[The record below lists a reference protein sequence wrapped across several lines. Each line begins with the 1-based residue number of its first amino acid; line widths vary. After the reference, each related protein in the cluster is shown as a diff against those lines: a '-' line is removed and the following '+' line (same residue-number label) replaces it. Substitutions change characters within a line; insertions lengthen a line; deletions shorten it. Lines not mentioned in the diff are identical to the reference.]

1 MKLAPA
7 RIEQFVQHPPASLRV
22 ALVFGPDT
30 GAVKL
35 RGDALAKSACA
46 DLDDPFRVTMLQS
59 ADIAADPAILFDAM
73 AAQALGG
80 GRCLIR
86 VPQAEEKIALAVT
99 KLMADLPSGDNL
111 LVLEAG
117 ELDKKSKLRALA
129 EGDAPEIAA
138 VVCYPETGADRTRLI
153 SGWLNEHKIK
163 IAPDALPLLSD
174 LTPPDRLGLFSEL
187 EKLAL
192 YVGLDDQKGEGT
204 ISASDILAALGDAG
218 AVDMDSMVMAVG
230 DGDKAGCIAGLRRL
244 QAEAVSPVAL
254 LRSAQKHFLR
264 LLETRNHIDAG
275 LGVKDAMNK
284 LQPRIFWKHET
295 QFARQAQR
303 WPAAKILRA
312 LAALVEAEAQSK
324 STGLPDVTLTQQLLL
339 TLARAA

>member
-22 ALVFGPDT
+22 ALVFGPDS

-46 DLDDPFRVTMLQS
+46 DLDDPFRVTVLQS

-99 KLMADLPSGDNL
+99 KLLADLPDGDNL

-192 YVGLDDQKGEGT
+192 YVGVDGT
-204 ISASDILAALGDAG
+204 ISESDILAALGDAG

-244 QAEAVSPVAL
+244 QAEAVAPVAL
-254 LRSAQKHFLR
+254 LRAAQRHFLR
-264 LLETRNHIDAG
+264 LLETRNHIDTG

-295 QFARQAQR
+295 QFARQVQR

>member
-7 RIEQFVQHPPASLRV
+7 RIEAFVKDPPASLRI
-22 ALVFGPDT
+22 ALLFGPDS

-35 RGDALAKSACA
+35 RADALGKSACA
-46 DLDDPFRVTMLQS
+46 DLDDPFRVTALAS
-59 ADIAADPAILFDAM
+59 ADIAADPARLYDEM

-80 GRCLIR
+80 GRRLIR
-86 VPQAEEKIALAVT
+86 VPQAEEKIAAAVG
-99 KLMADLPSGDNL
+99 KLVADPPPGDTL

-129 EGDAPEIAA
+129 EGDAPVIAA
-138 VVCYPETGADRTRLI
+138 IACYPETGAERLRLI

-163 IAPDALPLLSD
+163 IASDALPLLGD

-192 YVGLDDQKGEGT
+192 YAGADAT
-204 ISASDILAALGDAG
+204 ITATDILAALGDAG
-218 AVDMDSMVMAVG
+218 AVDTDSMVMAVG
-230 DGDKAGCIAGLRRL
+230 DGDKNSVVASLRRL
-244 QAEAVSPVAL
+244 QAEAVAPVAL
-254 LRSAQKHFLR
+254 LRAAQRHFLR
-264 LLETRNHIDAG
+264 LLETRAHLDQGQSI
-275 LGVKDAMNK
+275 KDAMNR

-303 WPAAKILRA
+303 WSQTKLTRA
-312 LAALVEAEAQSK
+312 LAALLEAEAQCK
-324 STGLPDVTLTQQLLL
+324 RTGMPDITLTQQLLL

>member
-1 MKLAPA
+1 MKLPPA
-7 RIEQFVQHPPASLRV
+7 RIAQFVQQPPATLRV
-22 ALVFGPDT
+22 ALVFGPDS

-35 RGDALAKSACA
+35 RADALGKTACA
-46 DLDDPFRVTMLQS
+46 DLDDPFRVTVLAS
-59 ADIAADPAILFDAM
+59 ADIAADPARLHDEM

-80 GRCLIR
+80 GRRLIR
-86 VPQAEEKIALAVT
+86 VPQTEEKIAAAVT
-99 KLMADLPSGDNL
+99 KLVADLPPGDAL

-129 EGDAPEIAA
+129 ESDAPAIVAIA
-138 VVCYPETGADRTRLI
+138 CYPETGADRLRLI
-153 SGWLNEHKIK
+153 SSWLHERQIK
-163 IAPDALPLLSD
+163 IAPDALPLLGD

-192 YVGLDDQKGEGT
+192 YTGDGGT
-204 ISASDILAALGDAG
+204 IAATDVLAALGDAG

-230 DGDKAGCIAGLRRL
+230 DGDKTGVAASLRRL
-244 QAEAVSPVAL
+244 QAEAVAPVAL
-254 LRSAQKHFLR
+254 LRAAQRHFLR
-264 LLETRNHIDAG
+264 LLETRAQLDQG
-275 LGVKDAMNK
+275 QSVKDAMNR

-303 WPAAKILRA
+303 WSHVKLTRA
-312 LAALVEAEAQSK
+312 LAALLEAEAQCK
-324 STGLPDVTLTQQLLL
+324 RTGMPDATLTHQLLL